1 MKTLFLG
8 LFLNAMASMLCA
20 QIGTAN
26 TIQSTDSMLVWSDD
40 DIAQY
45 SYVPLRLTNLSGSNL
60 NIVYRLA
67 PIQPA
72 RFPSQWRVMIEHPNA
87 LGYTDSLS
95 GEFKLNGDGSGWR
108 NIAVV
113 IYPNLQSGR
122 DTLRLVMYPD
132 TDPTDTLEVFYVF
145 TANNTLNTN
154 RFSNLQPSNL
164 HIAPNPSKEHLRIS
178 SDISID
184 NEAEIYIYNTIGQIV
199 LQQTIAADALKN
211 GLQIDL
217 PQQCQSGIYQLQ
229 IKNKQGKTIANQ
241 SFIKI

>member
-1 MKTLFLG
+1 MKTVFLG
-8 LFLNAMASMLCA
+8 LFLNCISSLLFA
-20 QIGTAN
+20 QIGTSN
-26 TIQSTDSMLVWSDD
+26 TIQSTDSMLVWAAD
-40 DIAQY
+40 DIVQY
-45 SYVPLRLTNLSGSNL
+45 SYIPFRLTNLSGNNL
-60 NIVYRLA
+60 NVIYRLA

-72 RFPSQWRVMIEHPNA
+72 RFPSQWRVMIEHPHA

-95 GEFKLNGDGSGWR
+95 GDFKLNGDGSGRR
-108 NIAVV
+108 NISVV
-113 IYPNLQSGR
+113 IYPNLQSGH

-132 TDPTDTLEVFYVF
+132 TDPTDTLEIFYIF

-154 RFSNLQPSNL
+154 IFSNPQPASIK
-164 HIAPNPSKEHLRIS
+164 IAPNPCKEYIHIS
-178 SDISID
+178 TDISID

-211 GLQIDL
+211 GLQINL
-217 PQQCQSGIYQLQ
+217 PHQCHSGIYQLQ